1 MNPMNTSKT
10 YEQLVQE
17 NEELFWQLEEATDT
31 INAIRTGQVDALI
44 VKGPGEEPQ
53 LYTLKTADQNYRVFI
68 EKMNEGAVTLNEQ
81 GLIVYCNS
89 MFASLVSL
97 PLSKIIGLSFESLVP
112 PDGLETYLNIFER
125 GWYEDSKTE
134 ISLLN
139 DTARVPCQLSVT
151 TLQLDEGK
159 ALSVIIT
166 DLTFQKEIQQL
177 LKQNN
182 HKLVAINAELETS
195 NHDLQQFASVAS
207 HDLQEPLR
215 KILIFSTLL
224 RDKHKQEFSVESRV
238 YLDKIIASSD
248 RMRSM
253 IVDILG
259 YSRLSTNVSSIMP
272 TDLHEVVMEVLEDYE
287 ILIQEKGATVVV
299 ENLPEIEANRGQMKQ
314 VLQNLIS
321 NSIKFSKPDVAPV
334 IAITG
339 EYQCGAPGSA
349 GLENE
354 SAVWHITISDN
365 GIGFN
370 EQYREKI
377 FSLFERLN
385 TKDKYEGSGI
395 GLAITKK
402 IIDKHNGTIHAT
414 SQEGQGSRFTIT
426 LPSRQKS
433 A

>member
-1 MNPMNTSKT
+1 MNTFKT
-10 YEQLVQE
+10 YEQLVKE
-17 NEELFWQLEEATDT
+17 NEDLREQLEEAAET
-31 INAIRTGQVDALI
+31 IDAIRTGQVDAI
-44 VKGPGEEPQ
+44 VVKGPNEEHQ

-81 GLIVYCNS
+81 GLIVYCNT
-89 MFASLVSL
+89 MFASVVGL
-97 PLSKIIGLSFESLVP
+97 PLSKIIGLHFELLIP
-112 PDGLETYLNIFER
+112 ADCLETYRNIFKR
-125 GWYEDSKTE
+125 GWSEDCKTE
-134 ISLLN
+134 ISILN
-139 DTARVPCQLSVT
+139 GTTRVPCQLSVT
-151 TLQLDEGK
+151 TLLLDEGS

-166 DLTFQKEIQQL
+166 DLTFQKEIQHL

-182 HKLVAINAELETS
+182 RKLEIINAELETS

-224 RDKHKQEFSVESRV
+224 RDKHKHEFSTESAT
-238 YLDKIIASSD
+238 YLDKIIASSE

-259 YSRLSTNVSSIMP
+259 YSRLSTNVSP
-272 TDLHEVVMEVLEDYE
+272 FTLTNLREVVNEVIEDYE
-287 ILIQEKGATVVV
+287 ILIKEKKATILVQ
-299 ENLPEIEANRGQMKQ
+299 NLPEIEANRGQMKQ
-314 VLQNLIS
+314 VFQNLIS
-321 NSIKFSKPDVAPV
+321 NSIKFSKPNNAPV
-334 IAITG
+334 ITITG
-339 EYQCGAPGSA
+339 GGPDHNQPSP
-349 GLENE
+349 E
-354 SAVWHITISDN
+354 STPQTPTCCITISDN

-370 EQYREKI
+370 DQYRDKI

-402 IIDKHNGTIHAT
+402 IIDKHNGTIRAT
-414 SQEGQGSRFTIT
+414 SQEGQGSQFMIT
-426 LPSRQKS
+426 LPLRQKS